1 MTAGPIPTEDRKRPR
16 TIGVLLL
23 LLCVAGAALFVAFGR
38 PEAPGIGATVG
49 EKLATLKAERAS
61 LQARADGEARIG
73 LLEAFRAAGLL
84 TDALAARYEP
94 DAERAFDRL
103 PAGRLQP
110 FGEIDRL
117 NAAIKD
123 ALDRPGD
130 GARGAARKA
139 AGQAMT
145 QLERIAGLD
154 DAPSVLAYSP
164 RFVPPRRATGELTLT
179 PGKSGATPPEV
190 ALRLDMPPG
199 GAGGA
204 MAPSGAPSS
213 ATPPSGMPT
222 VPRYAPDFAASG
234 DDDPAVQIEVAGV
247 FLASGSGPPPVLAI
261 GTWRGDAAV
270 TPERLRFSVPRSAF
284 ANDAARTTFA
294 SGSLIVRRGPRTTTF
309 QLLFTVLPDRPGS
322 FALDQRVR
330 TTELESNTLVSPEIL
345 SRAPPGET
353 RTVRRCFDP
362 PQGWRF
368 DKERSRV
375 VIVERLGWL
384 DDIADPTMNAGS
396 VEFAPEEAP
405 GQLCVAVLARPA
417 AKAARTATIGR
428 FEATLVRDRP
438 VDNIQKSGVRALDWR
453 EPARMP
459 IEPGM
464 VEWKL
469 YVRLFDEIVR
479 EFDQMVP
486 TGLPF
491 LRVELDA
498 DRKILVLQADPTAEP
513 VY

>member
-1 MTAGPIPTEDRKRPR
+1 MTAAREPTGNGKRLR
-16 TIGVLLL
+16 TIGVVAIGM
-23 LLCVAGAALFVAFGR
+23 LCVAAALFLLFGR
-38 PEAPGIGATVG
+38 TTPPGTEATIG
-49 EKLATLKAERAS
+49 EKLAALRAERAS

-73 LLEAFRAAGLL
+73 LLQAFRVAGLL
-84 TDALAARYEP
+84 TDTLAARYES

-103 PAGRLQP
+103 PPARLQA
-110 FGEIDRL
+110 FAEVDRL

-123 ALDRPGD
+123 ALDRPGE
-130 GARGAARKA
+130 GARRAARKA
-139 AGQAMT
+139 AEQATT

-154 DAPSVLAYSP
+154 DAPLVLAYTP

-179 PGKSGATPPEV
+179 PGASGSVPPEG
-190 ALRLDMPPG
+190 ALRLDMPPA
-199 GAGGA
+199 AGGLA
-204 MAPSGAPSS
+204 APSVV
-213 ATPPSGMPT
+213 PPTGMPT
-222 VPRYAPDFAASG
+222 VPRYAPDFATSG

-247 FLASGSGPPPVLAI
+247 FLNSSGGPPPVLAV
-261 GTWRGDAAV
+261 GTWRGDATLA
-270 TPERLRFSVPRSAF
+270 PERLRFSVPRSAF
-284 ANDAARTTFA
+284 ANEAARTTFA
-294 SGSLIVRRGPRTTTF
+294 SGSLIVRRGSRSATF

-362 PQGWRF
+362 PAGWRF
-368 DKERSRV
+368 DKERRRV

-384 DDIADPTMNAGS
+384 DDIADSTMNAGS
-396 VEFAPEEAP
+396 VEFVPEEDP
-405 GQLCVAVLARPA
+405 NQICIAVLARPA
-417 AKAARTATIGR
+417 TKAARTATIGR

-438 VDNIQKSGVRALDWR
+438 VDNVLKSGVRALDWR

-459 IEPGM
+459 IESGM

-479 EFDQMVP
+479 EFDQATP
-486 TGLPF
+486 SGLPF
-491 LRVELDA
+491 LRVDLDPGG
-498 DRKILVLQADPTAEP
+498 RILVLQADPTAEP
-513 VY
+513 

>member
-1 MTAGPIPTEDRKRPR
+1 MTAGPKPTEDRKRLR
-16 TIGVLLL
+16 TIGVVVL
-23 LLCVAGAALFVAFGR
+23 LLCVAAALFVAFGR
-38 PEAPGIGATVG
+38 AEAPGTSATIG
-49 EKLATLKAERAS
+49 EKLAILKAERAS

-73 LLEAFRAAGLL
+73 LLQAFRAASLL

-103 PAGRLQP
+103 HAGRLQP
-110 FGEIDRL
+110 FAEIDRL
-117 NAAIKD
+117 NVAIKD

-130 GARGAARKA
+130 GARRAARRA
-139 AGQAMT
+139 AEQATT

-154 DAPSVLAYSP
+154 DAPLVLAYTP

-179 PGKSGATPPEV
+179 PGASGAAPPEV
-190 ALRLDMPPG
+190 ALRLDMQPG
-199 GAGGA
+199 VAGGVT
-204 MAPSGAPSS
+204 APSGAPSS
-213 ATPPSGMPT
+213 AAPPSGMPT

-234 DDDPAVQIEVAGV
+234 EDDPAVQIEVAGV
-247 FLASGSGPPPVLAI
+247 FLSSGGGPPPVLAI

-270 TPERLRFSVPRSAF
+270 APERLRFSVPRSAF

-294 SGSLIVRRGPRTTTF
+294 SGSLIVRRGSRTTTF

-322 FALDQRVR
+322 FALDQRVH

-368 DKERSRV
+368 DKERRRV
-375 VIVERLGWL
+375 VIVERLGWI
-384 DDIADPTMNAGS
+384 DDIADPTMNAGL
-396 VEFAPEEAP
+396 VEFVPEEDP
-405 GQLCVAVLARPA
+405 GQICIAVLARPVT
-417 AKAARTATIGR
+417 KAARTATIGR

-438 VDNIQKSGVRALDWR
+438 VDQVLKSGVRALDWR

-479 EFDQMVP
+479 EFDQAVP
-486 TGLPF
+486 SGLPF

-498 DRKILVLQADPTAEP
+498 GGKLLILQADPTVEP
-513 VY
+513 

>member
-1 MTAGPIPTEDRKRPR
+1 MTAGLKPTEDRKHLR
-16 TIGVLLL
+16 TIGIVAL
-23 LLCVAGAALFVAFGR
+23 LLCVGAVALFVVFGR
-38 PEAPGIGATVG
+38 PEAPGNSATIG
-49 EKLATLKAERAS
+49 EKLATLKAERAN

-73 LLEAFRAAGLL
+73 LLQAFRAAGLL
-84 TDALAARYEP
+84 IDALAARYEA

-103 PAGRLQP
+103 PASRLQP
-110 FGEIDRL
+110 FEEIDRL

-130 GARGAARKA
+130 GARRAARKA
-139 AGQAMT
+139 AEQATT
-145 QLERIAGLD
+145 QLEGIAGFD
-154 DAPSVLAYSP
+154 DAPLVLAYTP

-179 PGKSGATPPEV
+179 PGASGAAPPEV

-199 GAGGA
+199 AAGGA
-204 MAPSGAPSS
+204 TTPSTAPSPA
-213 ATPPSGMPT
+213 APT
-222 VPRYAPDFAASG
+222 VPRYAPDFAGSG
-234 DDDPAVQIEVAGV
+234 EDDPAVQIEVAGV
-247 FLASGSGPPPVLAI
+247 FLTLGGGPPPVLVI
-261 GTWRGDAAV
+261 GAWRGDAAV
-270 TPERLRFSVPRSAF
+270 APERLHFSVPRSVF

-294 SGSLIVRRGPRTTTF
+294 SGSLIVRRGSRTTTF

-368 DKERSRV
+368 DKERRRV

-396 VEFAPEEAP
+396 VEFAPEEDP
-405 GQLCVAVLARPA
+405 GQICVAVLARPA
-417 AKAARTATIGR
+417 TKAARTATIGR
-428 FEATLVRDRP
+428 FEATLVRERP
-438 VDNIQKSGVRALDWR
+438 IDHILKSGVRALDWR

-459 IEPGM
+459 IESGM

-479 EFDQMVP
+479 EFDQAVP
-486 TGLPF
+486 SGLPF
-491 LRVELDA
+491 LRVELDTG
-498 DRKILVLQADPTAEP
+498 RKILILQADPTAEP
-513 VY
+513 

>member
-1 MTAGPIPTEDRKRPR
+1 MTAGPKPIEDRKRLR
-16 TIGVLLL
+16 TIGVVLFV
-23 LLCVAGAALFVAFGR
+23 LCVAAAAVFVVFGR
-38 PEAPGIGATVG
+38 AEEPGTGATIG
-49 EKLATLKAERAS
+49 EKLATLRAERAS

-73 LLEAFRAAGLL
+73 LLQAFRAASLL

-103 PAGRLQP
+103 PASRLQP
-110 FGEIDRL
+110 FVEIDRL

-139 AGQAMT
+139 AEQAT
-145 QLERIAGLD
+145 TELERIAGLD
-154 DAPSVLAYSP
+154 DAPLVLAYTP
-164 RFVPPRRATGELTLT
+164 RFVLPRRATGELTLM
-179 PGKSGATPPEV
+179 PGASGVAPQEV
-190 ALRLDMPPG
+190 APRLDLQPG
-199 GAGGA
+199 GAGRV
-204 MAPSGAPSS
+204 APASGAPSS
-213 ATPPSGMPT
+213 ATPT

-247 FLASGSGPPPVLAI
+247 FLMQRGGPPPVLAI

-270 TPERLRFSVPRSAF
+270 APERLRFSVPRSAF
-284 ANDAARTTFA
+284 VNDAARTIFG
-294 SGSLIVRRGPRTTTF
+294 SGSLIVRRGTRTTTF

-368 DKERSRV
+368 DKERRRV
-375 VIVERLGWL
+375 VIVERLGWV
-384 DDIADPTMNAGS
+384 DDIADPSMNAGL
-396 VEFAPEEAP
+396 VEFVPEEDP
-405 GQLCVAVLARPA
+405 GQICIAVLARPVT
-417 AKAARTATIGR
+417 KTARTATIGR
-428 FEATLVRDRP
+428 FEATLVRDQP
-438 VDNIQKSGVRALDWR
+438 VEQVLKSGVRALDWR

-479 EFDQMVP
+479 EFDQAVP
-486 TGLPF
+486 SGLPF
-491 LRVELDA
+491 LRVELDPGG
-498 DRKILVLQADPTAEP
+498 KLLILRADPTAEP
-513 VY
+513 

>member
-1 MTAGPIPTEDRKRPR
+1 MTAGPRPTEDRKRLR
-16 TIGVLLL
+16 TIGVAVLM
-23 LLCVAGAALFVAFGR
+23 LCVAAAAFFVVFGR
-38 PEAPGIGATVG
+38 AEAPGTGATIG
-49 EKLATLKAERAS
+49 EKLAILRAERAN

-73 LLEAFRAAGLL
+73 LLQAFRAASLL
-84 TDALAARYEP
+84 TDALAARYET
-94 DAERAFDRL
+94 DAERTFDRL

-110 FGEIDRL
+110 FAEVDRL

-130 GARGAARKA
+130 GARHAARKA
-139 AGQAMT
+139 AEQATT

-154 DAPSVLAYSP
+154 DAPLVLAYTP
-164 RFVPPRRATGELTLT
+164 RFVPPRRATGELTLA
-179 PGKSGATPPEV
+179 PGASGTAPPEV

-204 MAPSGAPSS
+204 TTPSALPSS
-213 ATPPSGMPT
+213 ATPT
-222 VPRYAPDFAASG
+222 VPRYAPDFATSG

-247 FLASGSGPPPVLAI
+247 YLAAGGGPPPVLAI
-261 GTWRGDAAV
+261 GAWRGDAAV
-270 TPERLRFSVPRSAF
+270 APERLRFSVPRTAF

-294 SGSLIVRRGPRTTTF
+294 SGSLIVRRGSRTTTF

-368 DKERSRV
+368 DKERRRV
-375 VIVERLGWL
+375 VIVERLGWV
-384 DDIADPTMNAGS
+384 DDIADPTMNAGL
-396 VEFAPEEAP
+396 VEFAPEEDP
-405 GQLCVAVLARPA
+405 GQICIAVLAKPVT
-417 AKAARTATIGR
+417 KTARTATIGR

-438 VDNIQKSGVRALDWR
+438 VDNVLKSGVRALDWR

-479 EFDQMVP
+479 EFDQVVP
-486 TGLPF
+486 FGLPF
-491 LRVELDA
+491 LRVELDV
-498 DRKILVLQADPTAEP
+498 DGKILVLQADPAAEP
-513 VY
+513 